1 LSYTPRAAPSVQ
13 FECSACGSSVPVAL
27 DWDDTPTCTAC
38 GRVYRCSGGILQLT
52 EAAHRDDYRDDISTV
67 LAGVEPRHFWFSE
80 RNRTILSTMRE
91 MLRPL
96 AGLRALDIGCGTGY
110 VTASLE
116 SAGMDTCGLD
126 MDLGA
131 LQFARQRI
139 RGPLVCQ
146 DAAYVP
152 FSGQFDVALMCDVI
166 EHVADDIAILV
177 QARRA
182 VKSDGVLVVTVPA
195 HQVLWTAVDD
205 ASGHKRR
212 YSEAVLRDALVRA
225 GWRPRIVRHFN
236 TLLFVVQ
243 MIDRH
248 LMSRL
253 AGSGEV
259 DHQRLLRS
267 ALRVPPPPINRLL
280 GLAARAD
287 RFLGPLLSLRMGT
300 SLIAIADR
308 QPG

>member
-96 AGLRALDIGCGTGY
+96 AGLRALDIG
-110 VTASLE
+110 
-116 SAGMDTCGLD
+116 
-126 MDLGA
+126 LGA